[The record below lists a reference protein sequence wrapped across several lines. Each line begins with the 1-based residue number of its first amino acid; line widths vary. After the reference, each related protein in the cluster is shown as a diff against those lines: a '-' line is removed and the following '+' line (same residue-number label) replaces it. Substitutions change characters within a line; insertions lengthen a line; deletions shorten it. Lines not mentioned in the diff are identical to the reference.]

1 MKKGK
6 LQCHLKLIFCFTMM
20 CFIQFTVG
28 CLYTFSST
36 LLAQLREPSST
47 IHLSIE
53 EESWITSITIL
64 ICPIG
69 LLIIGIITDKFGR
82 RKAIQIISV
91 PMALGWL
98 TITFSNSYA
107 TLLIG
112 KIILGIPFGV
122 STCTFLYI
130 SELSPTNLRPLYITL
145 VPFTVGLGMM
155 AECILAMYCRWQTIS
170 GIMLVVSVVN
180 FLTLFMVPEPPI
192 WLRAR
197 GRAAEA
203 DEVDRWLDLGNM
215 THASDASADVVEQSA
230 VATAVHDNM
239 HATPAEP
246 TSLSSSPYWSLF
258 LRRNVWLPTVIT
270 LTFFVCQQCSGV
282 YVLLFYSMDV
292 VRDCKMPWDSN
303 TVSLFL
309 SLARVIGVLGFAAMH
324 RVARRTLVVVS
335 GGCMAIS
342 LLTVVAY
349 MRAFAGVQDPP
360 FEMTLIV
367 AFVMFMF
374 FALLGILPMPWVLCG
389 EVFPMEVKGVMNGVV
404 QTCGYVIWFM
414 ICKIYPS
421 LILNLGV
428 EIIWSIFA
436 FFCILNVL
444 FAIFIMPETKGK
456 SLDEILL
463 YFESQE
469 KINKIDFP

>member
-1 MKKGK
+1 MKNGK
-6 LQCHLKLIFCFTMM
+6 LQCHLKLIFCFAMM
-20 CFIQFTVG
+20 CFIQFLVG

-69 LLIIGIITDKFGR
+69 LLIIGILTDKFGR
-82 RKAIQIISV
+82 RKTIQIICA

-98 TITFSNSYA
+98 IITFSNSYT

-155 AECILAMYCRWQTIS
+155 AECIMAMYFRWQTIS
-170 GIMLVVSVVN
+170 GIMLAISLVN
-180 FLTLFMVPEPPI
+180 FLMLFMVPEPPI
-192 WLRAR
+192 WLRSR
-197 GRAAEA
+197 GRVAEA
-203 DEVDRWLDLGNM
+203 DEVDRWLNLGNT
-215 THASDASADVVEQSA
+215 THVSDASADVVEQPA
-230 VATAVHDNM
+230 VAMEVDDNVHT
-239 HATPAEP
+239 TPAAP
-246 TSLSSSPYWSLF
+246 TSLSPYWSLF

-324 RVARRTLVVVS
+324 RVARRTLVMIS
-335 GGCMAIS
+335 GGSMAIS
-342 LLTVVAY
+342 LLIVVAY
-349 MRAFAGVQDPP
+349 MKAFAGVQDPP

-374 FALLGILPMPWVLCG
+374 FALLGILPMPWILCG

-404 QTCGYVIWFM
+404 QTCGYVIWFT

-428 EIIWSIFA
+428 EVIWSIFA

-463 YFESQE
+463 YFEPPN
-469 KINKIDFP
+469 KIKKIDFP